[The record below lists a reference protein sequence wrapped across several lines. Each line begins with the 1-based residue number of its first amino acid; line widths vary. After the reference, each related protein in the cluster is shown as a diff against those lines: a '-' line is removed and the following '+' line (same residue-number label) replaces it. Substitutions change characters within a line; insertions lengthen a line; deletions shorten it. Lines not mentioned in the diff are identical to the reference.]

1 MYCIHRGAASALMSE
16 RSALGA
22 RGGWYGACFV
32 GATRSFTLRT
42 VWLGWSSVSCIYTT
56 SRWHL
61 GLPESPPVFLSP
73 PSPPLLPL
81 SPPLPFSLLPL
92 PLSLPL
98 LPLPPP
104 FTVLAQREGDLRLAG
119 YGASRLAGRLEI
131 FLNGEW
137 GTVCSPRD
145 TLDVTKVACRQL
157 GLGHFVGHVPGSS
170 SLR

>member
-1 MYCIHRGAASALMSE
+1 MSERSERSE

-32 GATRSFTLRT
+32 GATQMY
-42 VWLGWSSVSCIYTT
+42 VAIYWLGWSSVSCTPPLAGIWVHPDPHPFF
-56 SRWHL
+56 S
-61 GLPESPPVFLSP
+61 LPSLPPPPLSLSLPP
-73 PSPPLLPL
+73 PSPPFP
-81 SPPLPFSLLPL
+81 
-92 PLSLPL
+92 
-98 LPLPPP
+98 
-104 FTVLAQREGDLRLAG
+104 VLAQREGDLRLAG

-131 FLNGEW
+131 FLGGEW
-137 GTVCSPRD
+137 GTVCSHRD

>member
-1 MYCIHRGAASALMSE
+1 MFEAAYFLTGRSERRRNLLVYTVTCACMYCIHRGAASALMSE

-92 PLSLPL
+92 PLSLPHSQSW
-98 LPLPPP
+98 P
-104 FTVLAQREGDLRLAG
+104 RER
-119 YGASRLAGRLEI
+119 EI
-131 FLNGEW
+131 FDSQAMVL
-137 GTVCSPRD
+137 VVSPGD
-145 TLDVTKVACRQL
+145 WK
-157 GLGHFVGHVPGSS
+157 SS
-170 SLR
+170 STENGAPSARLVTH